1 MDFKDYY
8 KVLGVADK
16 ATQADIKQAYRKLA
30 RKYHP
35 DVSKEKDAEAQFKE
49 VGEAYEVLSD
59 ADKRAEYDQ
68 IRALRSSGGGR
79 RSAGSRA
86 GMSED
91 EASRQFSDFFRSVFG
106 GGMAGDGMTGAD
118 MAGGFR
124 QARGGDWG
132 ASFSHRG
139 QDMHHKLALFLEEAV
154 TGVQRTLKLEVPAA
168 DAQGRFYHK
177 TKTLNVKIPAGVV
190 AGQRI
195 RLAGQGGPGRSGGAA
210 GDLFLE
216 IELAPHPLFAVD
228 GRDLLLTLPVAP
240 WEAALGAK
248 VEVPTLTGSVNLT
261 IPKGSVSGKKLRL
274 KGRGLGRNPSGD
286 LIVTVQVTLPAH
298 HSAKSEALY
307 RDLAEAE
314 KGFNPRKSLEK
325 RL

>member
-8 KVLGVADK
+8 KVLGVTDK

-35 DVSKEKDAEAQFKE
+35 DVSKEKDAESRFKE
-49 VGEAYEVLSD
+49 VGEAYEVLGD
-59 ADKRAEYDQ
+59 AEKRAEYDQ
-68 IRALRSSGGGR
+68 IKALRASGGGR
-79 RSAGSRA
+79 RSTGSHA
-86 GMSED
+86 GMSDD

-106 GGMAGDGMTGAD
+106 EGMADAD
-118 MAGGFR
+118 RAGGGFR
-124 QARGGDWG
+124 QARGGGWG

-154 TGVQRTLKLEVPAA
+154 NGVQRTLKLEVPAA

-195 RLAGQGGPGRSGGAA
+195 RLAGQGGPGHSGGAA

-261 IPKGSVSGKKLRL
+261 IPKGATSGKKLRL

-286 LIVTVQVTLPAH
+286 LIVTVQVTVPAH
-298 HSAKSEALY
+298 HSAKSESLY

>member
-35 DVSKEKDAEAQFKE
+35 DVSKEKNAEARFKE

-59 ADKRAEYDQ
+59 AKKRAEYDQ
-68 IRALRSSGGGR
+68 IKALRSAGGGR
-79 RSAGSRA
+79 HSTGSGA
-86 GMSED
+86 GMSDD

-106 GGMAGDGMTGAD
+106 GE

-124 QARGGDWG
+124 QARGNDLGG
-132 ASFSHRG
+132 SFNHRG

-154 TGVQRTLKLEVPAA
+154 TGVQRTLKLEMPAV
-168 DAQGRFYHK
+168 DAQGRFHHK
-177 TKTLNVKIPAGVV
+177 PKTLNVKIPAGVV

-195 RLAGQGGPGRSGGAA
+195 RLAGQGGPGHSGGAA

-216 IELAPHPLFAVD
+216 IELAPHPLFAID
-228 GRDLLLTLPVAP
+228 NRELLLTLPVAL
-240 WEAALGAK
+240 WEAALGTK
-248 VEVPTLTGSVNLT
+248 VEVPTLTGPVNLT

-274 KGRGLGRNPSGD
+274 KGRGLGKNPTGD
-286 LIVTVQVTLPAH
+286 LIVTVQVTLPPH
-298 HSAKSEALY
+298 HSAKAEALY
-307 RDLAEAE
+307 RELAELEAS
-314 KGFNPRKSLEK
+314 FNPRKALEK

>member
-8 KVLGVADK
+8 KVLGVAGK
-16 ATQADIKQAYRKLA
+16 ATQAEIKQAYRKLA

-68 IRALRSSGGGR
+68 IRALRAAGSSR
-79 RSAGSRA
+79 RSAGAGA
-86 GMSED
+86 GMSDD

-106 GGMAGDGMTGAD
+106 GGMAGDD
-118 MAGGFR
+118 MAGGGFR
-124 QARGGDWG
+124 HTGGGDWG

-139 QDMHHKLALFLEEAV
+139 QDMHHRLALFLEEAV
-154 TGVQRTLKLEVPAA
+154 QGVQRTLKLEMPAA
-168 DAQGRFYHK
+168 DAQGRVYHK

-195 RLAGQGGPGRSGGAA
+195 RLAGQGGPGHSGGTA

-286 LIVTVQVTLPAH
+286 LIVMVQVTLPTH
-298 HSAKSEALY
+298 HSAKAEALY
-307 RDLAEAE
+307 RELAEAE
-314 KGFNPRKSLEK
+314 AAFNPRKSLEK
-325 RL
+325 RK